1 MAKISPIASKYIVRT
16 SIKIDGIVDR
26 PDVIGAVFGQ
36 TEGLLGNDLELRE
49 LQRSGKIGR
58 IEVNLKTTGGKTSGE
73 IVIPSSLDKTET
85 AIIAAALEII
95 QRIGPCNADI
105 KVQAI
110 EDVRV
115 TKRQFVIDRAKAL
128 LSHLTENTLPDSQ
141 EIASEV
147 AESVR
152 MMEIKDYGRDKLPAG
167 PEIKE
172 SEEII
177 IVEGRADVLMMLKHG
192 FKNCI
197 AMQGSSVP
205 KTIIELSKQ
214 KTTIVFVDGDRGGDL
229 NIRELISVA
238 DIDFVC
244 KAPDG
249 KEVEELTKKEI
260 HKALRGK
267 ITAEQAKLDLGV
279 TESGEL
285 INKNS
290 RLKKPL
296 VKRDNKK
303 GRDTDRNSRNR
314 NDRKGNGRDR
324 DRPDSKK
331 NDRRGSRD
339 AAAPKSTRTSSGP
352 TTAEKGK
359 FKEVAD
365 DLVGTRGA
373 CIFDGK
379 LNILGKVP
387 MTELSTTIKS
397 LGGGI
402 HAIVLDGEVNED
414 LSKTAEGLK
423 VQFLVGT
430 KSSVKNSRVKVLTEK
445 DL

>member
-1 MAKISPIASKYIVRT
+1 MAKISPIASKYIVRS

-58 IEVNLKTTGGKTSGE
+58 IEVNLKTQSGKTTGE

-85 AIIAAALEII
+85 AIVAAALEII

-105 KVQAI
+105 KVVAI

-128 LSHLTENTLPDSQ
+128 LADLTANTLPDSM
-141 EIASEV
+141 EIATEV

-152 MMEIKDYGRDKLPAG
+152 MMEIKGYGSDKLPAG
-167 PEIKE
+167 PEIKS

-177 IVEGRADVLMMLKHG
+177 VVEGRADVLMMLKHG
-192 FKNCI
+192 FKNVI

-205 KTIIELSKQ
+205 KTIIELSK
-214 KTTIVFVDGDRGGDL
+214 KKSTTVFVDGDRGGDL

-238 DIDFVC
+238 EIDFVC

-260 HKALRGK
+260 HKALRGR

-279 TESGEL
+279 TSSGEL
-285 INKNS
+285 INKDA
-290 RLKKPL
+290 RLTRQLIKRGDR
-296 VKRDNKK
+296 RDNKS
-303 GRDTDRNSRNR
+303 RNDRNSRDSKGRDSKR
-314 NDRKGNGRDR
+314 NDRKAASPRT
-324 DRPDSKK
+324 PAPA
-331 NDRRGSRD
+331 RRS
-339 AAAPKSTRTSSGP
+339 AGP
-352 TTAEKGK
+352 TDAEK
-359 FKEVAD
+359 A
-365 DLVGTRGA
+365 
-373 CIFDGK
+373 
-379 LNILGKVP
+379 
-387 MTELSTTIKS
+387 
-397 LGGGI
+397 
-402 HAIVLDGEVNED
+402 
-414 LSKTAEGLK
+414 
-423 VQFLVGT
+423 
-430 KSSVKNSRVKVLTEK
+430 
-445 DL
+445 